1 MDFVSLDA
9 RDLEWPFRAS
19 LSRQA
24 AGGTQLDLPWSAQ
37 YIAPGTAFKSAL
49 IKAPE
54 GPFLKPSPFDSK
66 SLEEAAYVFQKND
79 LQGSFME
86 ATSTSSGFNSE
97 HLSVGLGITVGCSF
111 LNASVSGRYDKSLLQ
126 NSDVGLKRTT
136 RYAHHMTYILQAYK
150 TSQRASVRRGHLSFQ
165 KTPTLSVS
173 ALQTLE
179 TGGLAAFQETYGDY
193 YVAGVNIGADS
204 GVLVSQSLNTSLKTE
219 SYSVTVSVKVI
230 FFTVSHT
237 WTHDEREDLRDSK
250 FTVTGF
256 STLQDTHV
264 ELSSVEGASTF
275 TMREAALRFAKINN
289 SLDVIVDRALEKY
302 GLTGSRVIDLGTFG
316 EICASGLAVE
326 LVVLPYTSLRQVA
339 SFLN

>member
-126 NSDVGLKRTT
+126 NSD
-136 RYAHHMTYILQAYK
+136 AYK

>member
-126 NSDVGLKRTT
+126 NSD
-136 RYAHHMTYILQAYK
+136 AYK

-204 GVLVSQSLNTSLKTE
+204 GVLVSQSLDTSLKTE

-237 WTHDEREDLRDSK
+237 WTHDEREDLRDFK